1 VKLYL
6 GGLFFKEA
14 PKDGRYP
21 WVFSTFDLDRHEERI
36 DPKGW
41 RLENYLKNPVVLWAH
56 DSRIPAIGNAEGV
69 AVTGGVLGGTVC
81 FNEQSIDPFGWGI
94 GQRVRTGVI
103 RAGSVGF
110 MVEKVEVTDSGDK
123 SRLVI
128 RQQELLEFSI
138 CNVPANP
145 FALGSRGITH
155 TEDIS
160 TPKKQEVRWFD
171 LVAPSVY

>member
-1 VKLYL
+1 
-6 GGLFFKEA
+6 
-14 PKDGRYP
+14 
-21 WVFSTFDLDRHEERI
+21 
-36 DPKGW
+36 
-41 RLENYLKNPVVLWAH
+41 
-56 DSRIPAIGNAEGV
+56 
-69 AVTGGVLGGTVC
+69 
-81 FNEQSIDPFGWGI
+81 
-94 GQRVRTGVI
+94 VRTGVI